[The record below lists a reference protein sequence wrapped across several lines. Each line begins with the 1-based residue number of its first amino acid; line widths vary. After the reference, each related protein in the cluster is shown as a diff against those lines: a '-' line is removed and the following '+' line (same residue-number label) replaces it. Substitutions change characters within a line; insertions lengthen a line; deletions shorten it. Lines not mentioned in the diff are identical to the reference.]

1 MRIRSEQISVLAD
14 DVRRRFIEEMLVH
27 LRGFAPRH
35 CQVIGDNA
43 VREVIRLG
51 MERAGARGFTKRG
64 PVRYYIE
71 LMFNLGSYFDTD
83 PQFPWVA
90 AALATPG
97 VTDEIDRAE
106 ILFDAA
112 AEYIRVTAGEQNVYA
127 IEALRRVQTKIGEPL
142 PPDADQVDA
151 LIPLLRKM
159 YPEKFEYVGEV
170 IFRKLIPQGFEF
182 CEECGCGGPEG
193 RVMFVCAMF
202 SMGHRFAVDPLLPW
216 IQNTLKDPRIID
228 REQRVRRL
236 RSRMQTYLDTVLA
249 HVGT

>member
-1 MRIRSEQISVLAD
+1 MRIRSEQIRVLAD
-14 DVRRRFIEEMLVH
+14 DVRRRFEEEMLVH

-43 VREVIRLG
+43 VRQVIRLG
-51 MERAGARGFTKRG
+51 MERAGAWGFTKRG

-71 LMFNLGSYFDTD
+71 LMFNLGSYFDSD

-90 AALATPG
+90 AVLTTPG

-112 AEYIRVTAGEQNVYA
+112 AEYIRITAGEQNAYA
-127 IEALRRVQTKIGEPL
+127 IEALRRVRTQLRDPL
-142 PPDADQVDA
+142 PPDAEQVDA
-151 LIPLLRKM
+151 LILLLRKT
-159 YPEKFEYVGEV
+159 YPEKFEYIGEA
-170 IFRKLIPQGFEF
+170 IYRKLIPQGFEF

-193 RVMFVCAMF
+193 RVVFVGAMF
-202 SMGHRFAVDPLLPW
+202 GMGHRFAIDPLLPW
-216 IQNTLKDPRIID
+216 IQATLTDPRLAD

-236 RSRMQTYLDTVLA
+236 RSRMQTYLDAVLA
-249 HVGT
+249 HIGK